1 MEDEVETGDEDS
13 GGSPPQADALHL
25 HPPLPQLQS
34 TATSIIPHCLRRDR
48 NESRRHQQDPFLQS
62 TERPSVMSGS
72 NGWKLVVQLLQPRM
86 SRWCSRPISITLLRR
101 GEVSLATKCQRKLP
115 TGRKKRCVKSF
126 ISGFNIISTDRSSI
140 RYRAL
145 LHDYLLQIQ
154 PLFRFL
160 AFMI

>member
-25 HPPLPQLQS
+25 HPPLLQLQF
-34 TATSIIPHCLRRDR
+34 TATSIIPNCLRRDR
-48 NESRRHQQDPFLQS
+48 NENQQDPFLES
-62 TERPSVMSGS
+62 TESPGVTSAS
-72 NGWKLVVQLLQPRM
+72 NGWKLVVQQLQPRM
-86 SRWCSRPISITLLRR
+86 SRWCRRPISITLLTR
-101 GEVSLATKCQRKLP
+101 GVTCHEPCQRKLP

-126 ISGFNIISTDRSSI
+126 ISGFNIISTDRSSL